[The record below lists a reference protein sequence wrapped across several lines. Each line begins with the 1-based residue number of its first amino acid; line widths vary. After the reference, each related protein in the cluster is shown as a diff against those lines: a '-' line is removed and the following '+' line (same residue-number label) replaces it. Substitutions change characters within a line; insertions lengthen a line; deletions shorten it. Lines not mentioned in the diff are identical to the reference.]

1 MIIVKTNTGDTFLN
15 EKHCFYVEHIKEE
28 KKVEGKRIGAD
39 FDISG
44 VESVRYVS
52 DAEAIDYT
60 DKGSEVEKLQ
70 KQVELITEL
79 SAIKSTIISEIRYL
93 YSIAYGFVKKIA
105 ETKEPPTDSWSS
117 FVAEAEKFVNNAADI
132 SDLKIGPFFTRLD
145 SLYKELKDVTKDGSV

>member
-1 MIIVKTNTGDTFLN
+1 MALN
-15 EKHCFYVEHIKEE
+15 GIPSIN
-28 KKVEGKRIGAD
+28 RQ
-39 FDISG
+39 ISCLG
-44 VESVRYVS
+44 MLDYCGSCGN
-52 DAEAIDYT
+52 ALLEAIDYT